1 MSRDENSSTLSERA
15 EAFSVEALLGIK
27 NSILMDYN
35 QESSSDNNQQIGDQK
50 NETENKIE
58 MELISS
64 ELWSQ
69 FHKMQNEMIITK
81 NGRRIFPTL
90 KVLVKGL
97 DPNSQYII
105 WIDMVP
111 VDQLRYRY
119 VYHSSRWIVAGSG
132 EKYKSNSIYMHP
144 DGPSSG
150 KYWMSHIITFDKVK
164 LTNSKEPKSKG
175 QISLLSMHKYQPRIH
190 IQMISD
196 DSKDSFHKI
205 NSSNSLTFTFP
216 ETQFFT
222 VTAYQNQQ
230 ITHLKIAWNPF
241 AKGFR
246 EVNKNSQRKLGGD
259 LLMYQN
265 SIEPL
270 KSQSNISH
278 RLGYRGNDTLS
289 NNTNIMEN
297 ERLSYFPPSLIHPTN
312 LKERDQNVYD
322 FQTNVNSPL
331 FFRETFTAPF
341 LSDTNLNGFPHELK
355 TESYLKGVYTSFYDN
370 SNINMVSHSD
380 CRYPVDNQP
389 LALHMS
395 STIGLLPS
403 TLEYDMTQAGF
414 SRIQSNNFIS
424 YKY

>member
-175 QISLLSMHKYQPRIH
+175 
-190 IQMISD
+190 
-196 DSKDSFHKI
+196 
-205 NSSNSLTFTFP
+205 
-216 ETQFFT
+216 
-222 VTAYQNQQ
+222 Q